1 MIFHKSL
8 LQLYRKY
15 WLVLC
20 LGVVLAV
27 ASTLSGI
34 VLVAVSGWFITAMGL
49 AGIAGATIN
58 YFTPGA
64 IIRGCA
70 IIRTGGRY
78 LERLITHDATLKI
91 LEGLRIH
98 LYRMIARKSPVL
110 LARTFRAGDALSR
123 IRSDVDLVDKVYLLF
138 VVPFFSALLSVVLV
152 VTVLSIHSGIVAF
165 IVLSI
170 MLFCLFALPY
180 AVYRDA
186 VKYEEKFTILKGRS
200 SADLSSH
207 LDGMRELIMLGA
219 RDNVSRIWMEKQ
231 SVLDSYRKRSDR
243 FASGAQVV
251 IAFCANMA
259 VLATLIV
266 VLSDVGGSGMSAAI
280 FVMMLMLSWV
290 SFDEIGKIP
299 VASQSIPRV
308 GAAIERVFAFDGDDD
323 SRDVAVS
330 APLGVFSLSFR
341 NVSYGY
347 GGDSVIHDVSFSL
360 GQGERMVLVGPTGS
374 GKTTILNLALGFCQP
389 DRGEIFLCG
398 RNIREVSEAE
408 RLSMFSVVEQRP
420 YLFDRTVRDNLR
432 IARPDASDTE
442 IDNACARAG
451 LKEFIEGLPDGYD
464 TFIGENGAQ
473 ISGGEVKRLALAR
486 ALLKDAPCLVL
497 DEVGEGLDRQIE
509 DAILDGL
516 SKALGDKAL
525 IIVTHRLDIAE
536 GMGHVLRL

>member
-1 MIFHKSL
+1 
-8 LQLYRKY
+8 
-15 WLVLC
+15 
-20 LGVVLAV
+20 
-27 ASTLSGI
+27 
-34 VLVAVSGWFITAMGL
+34 
-49 AGIAGATIN
+49 
-58 YFTPGA
+58 
-64 IIRGCA
+64 
-70 IIRTGGRY
+70 
-78 LERLITHDATLKI
+78 
-91 LEGLRIH
+91 
-98 LYRMIARKSPVL
+98 
-110 LARTFRAGDALSR
+110 
-123 IRSDVDLVDKVYLLF
+123 
-138 VVPFFSALLSVVLV
+138 
-152 VTVLSIHSGIVAF
+152 
-165 IVLSI
+165 
-170 MLFCLFALPY
+170 
-180 AVYRDA
+180 
-186 VKYEEKFTILKGRS
+186 
-200 SADLSSH
+200 
-207 LDGMRELIMLGA
+207 
-219 RDNVSRIWMEKQ
+219 
-231 SVLDSYRKRSDR
+231 
-243 FASGAQVV
+243 
-251 IAFCANMA
+251 MA
-259 VLATLIV
+259 H
-266 VLSDVGGSGMSAAI
+266 
-280 FVMMLMLSWV
+280 
-290 SFDEIGKIP
+290 
-299 VASQSIPRV
+299 QSIPRV
-308 GAAIERVFAFDGDDD
+308 GAAIERVFAFDCDDD

-398 RNIREVSEAE
+398 RNIREVSEVE